1 MLDTFLTKFLPMAF
15 ATNGLK
21 NNIPVA
27 DPAMFSSASYE
38 KGFPQSTMKKVT
50 EGGIPP
56 QGKDFNGILNEISS
70 HTVWTNAGGTY
81 KFNGEL
87 SNAIGGYAK
96 GAVLVA
102 DNLKF
107 AVISLVNNNKI
118 NFNTNPSSISPTGP
132 WRLWC
137 DSETLDTIV
146 PDLQRRMGIAEKNI
160 TNLQGRMTTAEGNIK
175 NLQGRMTTAEGNI
188 KNLQGRMT
196 SAENRITATETAIT
210 RLDDTTLTLRV
221 DAGQDL
227 FVLGPPNGGTGIMFC
242 SIYIEGDG
250 QVEYTWTFPNGGFL
264 NPPQVSTSINY
275 GGQTYWGGLATAQ
288 IGVNSSATQCVFGRV
303 SLNPDF
309 TVSPASVGIWA
320 TAFGF
325 VNVRK

>member
-1 MLDTFLTKFLPMAF
+1 MIDTFLTKFLPMAF

-27 DPAMFSSASYE
+27 DPAMFSNASYE

-146 PDLQRRMGIAEKNI
+146 PDLRRRMGIAEKNI
-160 TNLQGRMTTAEGNIK
+160 TDLQGRMNTAENNIA
-175 NLQGRMTTAEGNI
+175 NLQGDVEI
-188 KNLQGRMT
+188 FK
-196 SAENRITATETAIT
+196 
-210 RLDDTTLTLRV
+210 DTTLTLITGGG
-221 DAGQDL
+221 ASTGSYA
-227 FVLGPPNGGTGIMFC
+227 VLAPPNGGMGFKIC
-242 SIYIEGDG
+242 SYFWNNASLDLD
-250 QVEYTWTFPNGGFL
+250 YTWQYPGPGEYQELPMVVTSNHYAAATWSAPATSCGVGPSNTYCQL
-264 NPPQVSTSINY
+264 HRDDTRNSILVVS
-275 GGQTYWGGLATAQ
+275 
-288 IGVNSSATQCVFGRV
+288 FGI
-303 SLNPDF
+303 SNL
-309 TVSPASVGIWA
+309 
-320 TAFGF
+320 
-325 VNVRK
+325 

>member
-146 PDLQRRMGIAEKNI
+146 PDLRRRMGIAEKNI
-160 TNLQGRMTTAEGNIK
+160 TNLQGRMTTAEGNIT
-175 NLQGRMTTAEGNI
+175 NLQGRMNTAEGKI
-188 KNLQGRMT
+188 ST
-196 SAENRITATETAIT
+196 
-210 RLDDTTLTLRV
+210 LDGKVSTLNDTTLRFEFGVATEIKWFMLRPPEGSGNRGLLV
-221 DAGQDL
+221 CTGVSTGGIVTFPKTFWGGSQYHPEV
-227 FVLGPPNGGTGIMFC
+227 VLGSIQGSGDLAGNAYIVGNSITNTQFELVC
-242 SIYIEGDG
+242 SPEVAGAN
-250 QVEYTWTFPNGGFL
+250 WF
-264 NPPQVSTSINY
+264 
-275 GGQTYWGGLATAQ
+275 A
-288 IGVNSSATQCVFGRV
+288 IGVC
-303 SLNPDF
+303 
-309 TVSPASVGIWA
+309 
-320 TAFGF
+320 
-325 VNVRK
+325 

>member
-146 PDLQRRMGIAEKNI
+146 PDLRRRMGIAENNI
-160 TNLQGRMTTAEGNIK
+160 TNLQGRMNTAEGNIK
-175 NLQGRMTTAEGNI
+175 NLQGRMDTAESNI
-188 KNLQGRMT
+188 ST
-196 SAENRITATETAIT
+196 
-210 RLDDTTLTLRV
+210 LDGKVSTLNDTTLRFEFGVATEIKWFMLR
-221 DAGQDL
+221 
-227 FVLGPPNGGTGIMFC
+227 PPEGSGNRGLLVCTG
-242 SIYIEGDG
+242 
-250 QVEYTWTFPNGGFL
+250 
-264 NPPQVSTSINY
+264 VSTSGIV
-275 GGQTYWGGLATAQ
+275 TFPKTFWGGSQYHPEVVLGSIQGSGDLAGNAYIVGNSITNTQFELVCSPEVAGANWFA
-288 IGVNSSATQCVFGRV
+288 IGVC
-303 SLNPDF
+303 
-309 TVSPASVGIWA
+309 
-320 TAFGF
+320 
-325 VNVRK
+325 

>member
-146 PDLQRRMGIAEKNI
+146 PDLLRRMGIAENNI
-160 TNLQGRMTTAEGNIK
+160 TNLQGRMNTAESNIS
-175 NLQGRMTTAEGNI
+175 T
-188 KNLQGRMT
+188 
-196 SAENRITATETAIT
+196 
-210 RLDDTTLTLRV
+210 LDGKVSTLNDTTLRFEFGVATEIKWFMLR
-221 DAGQDL
+221 
-227 FVLGPPNGGTGIMFC
+227 PPEGSGNRGLLVCTG
-242 SIYIEGDG
+242 
-250 QVEYTWTFPNGGFL
+250 
-264 NPPQVSTSINY
+264 VSTSGIV
-275 GGQTYWGGLATAQ
+275 TFPKTFWGGTQYHPEVVLGCVQGGGTVGNAYIVSNSITSSQFELVCSPEVAGANWMA
-288 IGVNSSATQCVFGRV
+288 IGVC
-303 SLNPDF
+303 
-309 TVSPASVGIWA
+309 
-320 TAFGF
+320 
-325 VNVRK
+325 

>member
-1 MLDTFLTKFLPMAF
+1 MLDTFITKLLPMAF

-21 NNIPVA
+21 NNIPIA
-27 DPAMFSSASYE
+27 DPQMFSSASYE
-38 KGFPQSTMKKVT
+38 KGFPKSTMKKVT

-70 HTVWTNAGGTY
+70 HTVWTNSGGTY

-146 PDLQRRMGIAEKNI
+146 PDLRRRMGI
-160 TNLQGRMTTAEGNIK
+160 AEGNIK
-175 NLQGRMTTAEGNI
+175 NLQGRMNTAENNI
-188 KNLQGRMT
+188 TNLQGRMNT
-196 SAENRITATETAIT
+196 AEGKISTLN
-210 RLDDTTLTLRV
+210 DTTLRFEFGVATEIKWFMLR
-221 DAGQDL
+221 
-227 FVLGPPNGGTGIMFC
+227 PPEGSGNRGLLVCTG
-242 SIYIEGDG
+242 
-250 QVEYTWTFPNGGFL
+250 
-264 NPPQVSTSINY
+264 VSTSGIV
-275 GGQTYWGGLATAQ
+275 TFPKTFWGGSQYHPEVVLGSIQGSGDLAGNAYIVGNSITNTQFELVCSPEVAGANWFA
-288 IGVNSSATQCVFGRV
+288 IGVC
-303 SLNPDF
+303 
-309 TVSPASVGIWA
+309 
-320 TAFGF
+320 
-325 VNVRK
+325 